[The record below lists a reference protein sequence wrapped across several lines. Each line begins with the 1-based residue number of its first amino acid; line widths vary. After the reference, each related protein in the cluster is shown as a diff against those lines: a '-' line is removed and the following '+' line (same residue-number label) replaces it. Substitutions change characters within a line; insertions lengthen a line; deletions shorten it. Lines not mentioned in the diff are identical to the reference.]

1 MQEIRVKKTRQKLIR
16 ATESLLQR
24 DGLAR
29 VTTRGIAREAGV
41 AEGTLYHHFHGKAGL
56 LHAVAQE
63 NMGAFREVLE
73 SLPLQVGQRTVRE
86 NLEHMLDAAF
96 DSQLRIAPIL
106 CSLFADHQLLVRTR
120 EILNEGCIGPQ
131 RSLEALA
138 AYLQAEQQL
147 GRVAVGVAPGS
158 AAELL
163 LAGSFH
169 AAMLDHLLA
178 RQVDPAAARIRLQ
191 EEVRTLLAGLEPRI
205 SGECSAP
212 KDRNVKP

>member
-1 MQEIRVKKTRQKLIR
+1 VKKTRQRLIR

-41 AEGTLYHHFHGKAGL
+41 AEGALYHHFHDKGGL

-63 NMGAFREVLE
+63 SMGAIREVLD

-86 NLEHMLDAAF
+86 NLEHMFEAAF
-96 DSQLRIAPIL
+96 NSQLKIAPIL

-120 EILNEGCIGPQ
+120 EILNERRIGPQ
-131 RSLEALA
+131 RSVEALG
-138 AYLQAEQQL
+138 AYLQAEQRL
-147 GRVAVGVAPGS
+147 GRVAVDVAPRS

-178 RQVDPAAARIRLQ
+178 RQVNPAAAHLRLQ
-191 EEVRTLLAGLEPRI
+191 EAVRTLLTGLEPRI
-205 SGECSAP
+205 SGESFAP
-212 KDRNVKP
+212 KDRNAEP